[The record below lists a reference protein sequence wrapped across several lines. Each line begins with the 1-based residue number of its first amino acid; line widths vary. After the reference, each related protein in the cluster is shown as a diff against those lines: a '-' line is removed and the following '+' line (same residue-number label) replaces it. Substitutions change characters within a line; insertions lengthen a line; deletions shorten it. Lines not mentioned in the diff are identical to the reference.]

1 MTTLNFFFSPLE
13 QFQVLP
19 ALSLYFG
26 FLDFS
31 ITNETIILVL
41 ITFFTFVFFFSLTKA
56 NDSTF
61 FIVPTR

>member
-1 MTTLNFFFSPLE
+1 MFMNFFTSPLE

-19 ALSLYFG
+19 AFSLYMG
-26 FLDFS
+26 FIDFS

-41 ITFFTFVFFFSLTKA
+41 ISFFTLVFFSSLTKA

-61 FIVPTR
+61 FIIPTR